1 MYTEDDLL
9 PISGLEHLLYCER
22 QCALIHLEGVWL
34 DNHLTVEGTHLHN
47 RVNNEERELR
57 DGVLIVRSLH
67 MRSLRLGIT
76 GIADVVEFHNPG
88 GEPSPKQGIPRGW
101 LPFPVE
107 YKRGRPKKNRCEE
120 VQLCAQALCL
130 EEMLEVRIPQGALF
144 HGKQRRRMVVPFD
157 DELRKLTKETI
168 LRFHRLM
175 DEGVSPPA
183 VNDNRCPAC
192 SLKDYC
198 LPQATDGKNTVGQ
211 YLSRMLR

>member
-88 GEPSPKQGIPRGW
+88 GEPLPRGIPRGW
-101 LPFPVE
+101 LPLPVE

-130 EEMLEVRIPQGALF
+130 EEMLELHIPQGAIF
-144 HGKQRRRMVVPFD
+144 HGKRRRRMVVPFD

-175 DEGVSPPA
+175 EVGVTPPA
-183 VNDNRCPAC
+183 ANDERCPAC
-192 SLKDYC
+192 SLKEYC
-198 LPQATDGKNTVGQ
+198 LPQATDGKNTVGR